1 MLKTNLFVSFISSSG
16 LWVPGLVILEE
27 SLLDKEN
34 IHVPNS
40 YYLFSLKSAPWPLK
54 MTFIDT
60 RIFV

>member
-16 LWVPGLVILEE
+16 LCVPGLVILEE

-34 IHVPNS
+34 INVPNS
-40 YYLFSLKSAPWPLK
+40 YCLFSLKSAPWPLK

-60 RIFV
+60 RMFV